1 MWLSGYSRGAAMP
14 SMNRCGGKLAACG
27 LAGGMEFADFVRSV
41 ALLDSSLGRNQAR
54 QSGRDQGRLKNV
66 QGFLTKLG
74 HACARFAWL
83 KGRSET
89 GADGI

>member
-1 MWLSGYSRGAAMP
+1 
-14 SMNRCGGKLAACG
+14 
-27 LAGGMEFADFVRSV
+27 MEFADFVRGA
-41 ALLDSSLGRNQAR
+41 ALLDNSLRRNRADHRGRY
-54 QSGRDQGRLKNV
+54 QGKLKNV